1 MPETRLVGTSL
12 SGRYLVREP
21 AGKGPFRLLAG
32 FHGYGQ
38 LAEDE
43 LVLLEALAESQDWLC
58 CSIEALHPFYNRRGT
73 IGASWMARRD
83 RARMIGENVRY
94 IDAVMAAISSRY
106 PLDGTVVY
114 HGFSHGATMAA
125 RAAILGKKDAT
136 AVMLLCG
143 KLPPEQMNLGP
154 LRLVHFARG
163 NSDRLYKLKEFEEDR
178 KKLKASGVPCIG
190 FSFRGGHA
198 STKAYVEAASAFL
211 KRL

>member
-12 SGRYLVREP
+12 SGRYLVGEP
-21 AGKGPFRLLAG
+21 SGKGPFRLLAG

-43 LVLLEALAESQDWLC
+43 LVLLDALAGNANWLC
-58 CSIEALHPFYNRRGT
+58 CSIEALHPFYTRRGR

-83 RARMIGENVRY
+83 RERMTGENVRY
-94 IDAVMAAISSRY
+94 IDAVMADVGSRY
-106 PLDGTVVY
+106 PLDGTIVY

-125 RAAILGKKDAT
+125 RTAILGEREAT

-143 KLPPEQMNLGP
+143 KLPPEQQNLGA
-154 LRLVHFARG
+154 LRRVHIARG
-163 NSDRLYKLKEFEEDR
+163 RSDRLYKLKEFEEDR
-178 KKLKASGVPCIG
+178 KKLEASGVPCVG

-198 STKAYVEAASAFL
+198 STQDYLEAASAFL
-211 KRL
+211 ASL